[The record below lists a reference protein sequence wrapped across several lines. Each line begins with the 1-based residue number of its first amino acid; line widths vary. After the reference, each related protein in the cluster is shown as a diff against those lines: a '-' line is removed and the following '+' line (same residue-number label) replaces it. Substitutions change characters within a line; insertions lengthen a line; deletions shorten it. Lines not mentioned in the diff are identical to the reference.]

1 MERTVI
7 FKEHRVQLLN
17 QFTFIA
23 IMIALNNIYIIIYTS
38 MYLHKMIKKKNKIK
52 TYTCIANLYVT
63 DELIFNTCPT

>member
-17 QFTFIA
+17 QFTIIA
-23 IMIALNNIYIIIYTS
+23 IMIALNNIYIITYTS

-52 TYTCIANLYVT
+52 RYIANLYVT

>member
-17 QFTFIA
+17 QFTIIA
-23 IMIALNNIYIIIYTS
+23 IMIALNNIYIITNTS

-52 TYTCIANLYVT
+52 TYIANLYVT